1 MIRTGDTAMRKLLAI
16 AAAGEAATGLLLLIY
31 PPIIVRLL
39 FGTELFV
46 SGTVMSRIAGISLIA
61 LGVACWPSTVSLQAL
76 SGMLTYSVLAALYL
90 AFIGIGGNWV
100 GSLLWPA
107 VLIHILLSILLLRAW
122 LKDGRPRKKEI

>member
-1 MIRTGDTAMRKLLAI
+1 MRKLLAI